1 MSVEK
6 LRVAG
11 ESIAE
16 GQEQTRSVDAA
27 VLPERVQAAIREGR
41 PLPSPCLSI
50 CRIDEDAGWC
60 EGCARTLDEI
70 ASWGS
75 ASNAQRLEIWRQV
88 VQRQAGSQDTGTGS
102 GSDTVTG
109 WSAGRAAS

>member
-1 MSVEK
+1 M
-6 LRVAG
+6 A
-11 ESIAE
+11 
-16 GQEQTRSVDAA
+16 
-27 VLPERVQAAIREGR
+27 QA
-41 PLPSPCLSI
+41 SPCINI
-50 CRIDEDAGWC
+50 CRMHAGTGWC

-102 GSDTVTG
+102 DTVMG
-109 WSAGRAAS
+109 RSAGRAAS